1 MIKRLE
7 ILTAGESHG
16 KGLVGIIHGL
26 PAGLDIDPEKINF
39 QLVRRQRGAGR
50 GQRMQIEKDTVEIIS
65 GIRFGKTLGSPI
77 AVMVKNRDWENWEQ
91 KMAPFGKPADEEIS
105 IPRPGHADFAGSV
118 KYNHSDLRNVLER
131 ASARETAM
139 RVAIGAIAMHFLDNF
154 GIQIKSHVINIGG
167 IKSSDS
173 FIKFCNEDT
182 EQSAERI
189 GSAHLKAEKSD
200 VRCASEI
207 TANAMIEKIN
217 KAGENGDSLG
227 GVFEVAALNV
237 PAGLGSYT
245 LWDTRLDALLSFALM
260 SIPGI
265 KSVEIGAGIQ
275 AADMS
280 GSQFHD
286 PFLIKKEKIIR
297 SQNNCGGIEGG
308 ISNGQPVIIRA
319 AMKPIPTLVK
329 PLQSVDLK
337 TMQPS
342 PAHKERS
349 DVCAVPAASIVGEAM
364 TALVLADAFLL
375 RFGGDSM
382 EQVRNNFFAS
392 K

>member
-1 MIKRLE
+1 
-7 ILTAGESHG
+7 
-16 KGLVGIIHGL
+16 
-26 PAGLDIDPEKINF
+26 
-39 QLVRRQRGAGR
+39 
-50 GQRMQIEKDTVEIIS
+50 
-65 GIRFGKTLGSPI
+65 
-77 AVMVKNRDWENWEQ
+77 
-91 KMAPFGKPADEEIS
+91 
-105 IPRPGHADFAGSV
+105 
-118 KYNHSDLRNVLER
+118 
-131 ASARETAM
+131 
-139 RVAIGAIAMHFLDNF
+139 
-154 GIQIKSHVINIGG
+154 
-167 IKSSDS
+167 
-173 FIKFCNEDT
+173 
-182 EQSAERI
+182 
-189 GSAHLKAEKSD
+189 
-200 VRCASEI
+200 
-207 TANAMIEKIN
+207 MIEKIN